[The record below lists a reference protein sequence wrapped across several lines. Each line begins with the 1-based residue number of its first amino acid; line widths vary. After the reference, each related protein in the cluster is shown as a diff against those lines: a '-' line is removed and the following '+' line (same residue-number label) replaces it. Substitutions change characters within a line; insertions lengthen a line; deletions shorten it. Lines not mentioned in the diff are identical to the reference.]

1 MHGPILGL
9 MHLAEL
15 RDTIG
20 KDKPGKANGLIAAIG
35 ALYAWGIE
43 RGHAD
48 VNPTL
53 SISRLSG
60 GEYEPW
66 PEEVWTLALKHLRSE
81 ARLACIFAVY
91 TGQRLGDVL
100 NMKLGDIRDDTITVR
115 QIKTH
120 KTLQIHLHAE
130 LKPIVATCRQRGSI
144 NIIAKRDGTSFSVD
158 DFEAL
163 WTREMAKEPQG
174 RIRKQGY
181 VFHGLRKNAA
191 IKLAEAGCTEKE
203 ISAITGMSLQMV
215 EHYTRAA
222 NQQKLA
228 LNAMKKLEA
237 GT

>member
-1 MHGPILGL
+1 M
-9 MHLAEL
+9 
-15 RDTIG
+15 
-20 KDKPGKANGLIAAIG
+20 
-35 ALYAWGIE
+35 
-43 RGHAD
+43 
-48 VNPTL
+48 
-53 SISRLSG
+53 
-60 GEYEPW
+60 
-66 PEEVWTLALKHLRSE
+66 
-81 ARLACIFAVY
+81 
-91 TGQRLGDVL
+91 QRLGDVL

-120 KTLQIHLHAE
+120 KTLQIRLHTE
-130 LKPIVATCRQRGSI
+130 FKPIVAACRQHGSI
-144 NIIAKRDGTSFSVD
+144 NIIAKRDGTAFSVD